1 MNPLP
6 YEQNSVKMIGRNK
19 STFDVVSSIIT
30 VRQYVILVAPEST
43 AVAPRID
50 TVELLITKS
59 GLYGNIIK

>member
-1 MNPLP
+1 M
-6 YEQNSVKMIGRNK
+6 
-19 STFDVVSSIIT
+19 VSSIIT